1 MLALFAAGILG
12 AGVAV
17 AQHPGAQGGP
27 QQEGMHGFGRLHKQL
42 NLNPQQEDLWQ
53 KAQAAQRDAFK
64 SLRAKGEENRT
75 KLRAE
80 IDKPGVDLKQFA
92 EHRDQLRDQMRAEM
106 DASRKQ
112 VRGAWFS
119 VYDSLDPQQRE
130 QVRVAIRDGMDR
142 TGHRGMRRGPHGGA
156 QGESLGRAPFGYS
169 AGEG

>member
-64 SLRAKGEENRT
+64 SLRAKG
-75 KLRAE
+75 
-80 IDKPGVDLKQFA
+80 A

-112 VRGAWFS
+112 VRSAWFS